1 MKSHRP
7 FVPALAGALVV
18 FGVMAAPATAQLT
31 GHVKSVDVDA
41 KRLVVTET
49 GTGTDVGVTVTDQTP
64 IATTAGRALRVED
77 LKKGDGVSIIHA
89 GGVASSIMVSAT
101 PPALTGHV
109 KSV

>member
-49 GTGTDVGVTVTDQTP
+49 GTVTDVGVTVTDQTP
-64 IATTAGRALRVED
+64 ITTMAGKDLEIKD
-77 LKKGDGVSIIHA
+77 LKQGDGVAIAHN
-89 GGVASSIMVSAT
+89 GGVASKIVVN
-101 PPALTGHV
+101 V
-109 KSV
+109 KPQR